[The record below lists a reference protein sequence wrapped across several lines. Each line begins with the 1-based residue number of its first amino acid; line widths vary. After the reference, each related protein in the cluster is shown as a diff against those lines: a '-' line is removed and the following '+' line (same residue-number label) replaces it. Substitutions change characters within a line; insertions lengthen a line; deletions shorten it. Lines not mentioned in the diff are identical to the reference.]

1 LDALCFFPEKNAD
14 AHGAMAPRAF
24 EYGVIKEQGGAEPVR
39 ISALDAEISIARR
52 RAIALF

>member
-1 LDALCFFPEKNAD
+1 MHC
-14 AHGAMAPRAF
+14 AF
-24 EYGVIKEQGGAEPVR
+24 SLKKTLTPTGRWRREHSSMEWIKEQGGAEPVK

>member
-1 LDALCFFPEKNAD
+1 LDALCFSLKKTLTPTGPWRRE
-14 AHGAMAPRAF
+14 HSSM
-24 EYGVIKEQGGAEPVR
+24 EWIKEQGGAEPVR